1 MSHLE
6 NLQNTISELQTQSK
20 TLNSLTEVYAKAE
33 KTEENY
39 RQNLELFEK
48 LRLQLESYEN
58 LLDQKIISISKQ
70 NTDSVSALQATN
82 QKIEQA
88 ESQIKQ
94 TREEIDEQASSI
106 EAHLKEVKSQNKAFY
121 EQTQDLLVQK
131 TDNLNASHEK
141 FYLET
146 TERIQNRLTALT
158 QKNEDFYSLTS
169 HTLATQLE
177 NLGKETTTFYERS
190 TEGIRNNL
198 SDFAS
203 HTQER
208 DTELEK
214 MLVVKIDTIH
224 GENQAL
230 FLQVNSLSEKLEKTY
245 NQFKSVL
252 DKMAEFQMQFDT
264 IGTNLENQER
274 EIYNQ
279 SELLKESQT
288 SLQENQKNQ
297 FDTFSDYQKKAL
309 KFIYE
314 NQNQEFKSIKDNLEK
329 QFELQSESY
338 DQNQIKLE
346 QEIATQQKNQ
356 LISLQTAQNEAIIPI
371 QEQIS
376 EELNLQ
382 KTKLEN
388 LNKLDKISTFQ
399 IITFVGMLINLALLI
414 YLLIKM

>member
-6 NLQNTISELQTQSK
+6 KLQTTISDLQNQSK

-48 LRLQLESYEN
+48 LRLQLESYET

-88 ESQIKQ
+88 ENQIKQ
-94 TREEIDEQASSI
+94 TKSELEEQASSI

-121 EQTQDLLVQK
+121 EQTQDLLIQK

-158 QKNEDFYSLTS
+158 QKNEDFYSS
-169 HTLATQLE
+169 A
-177 NLGKETTTFYERS
+177 
-190 TEGIRNNL
+190 TEGIRKTF
-198 SDFAS
+198 SEFTS
-203 HTQER
+203 HTKKR
-208 DTELEK
+208 DDDLEK
-214 MLVVKIDTIH
+214 MLVLKVDTIH

-230 FLQVNSLSEKLEKTY
+230 FIQANLFSEKLEKTY
-245 NQFKSVL
+245 THFKNVL

-288 SLQENQKNQ
+288 SLQSTQKNQ

-309 KFIYE
+309 KFIYD
-314 NQNQEFKSIKDNLEK
+314 NQSQEFKAIKENLENK
-329 QFELQSESY
+329 FELQSDSY
-338 DQNQIKLE
+338 NQNQIKLE
-346 QEIATQQKNQ
+346 QEISLQQKNQ
-356 LISLQTAQNEAIIPI
+356 LVSLQAAQNEAITPI
-371 QEQIS
+371 KEIIE

-382 KTKLEN
+382 KSKI
-388 LNKLDKISTFQ
+388 DKISTFQ

-414 YLLIKM
+414 YLLIK

>member
-6 NLQNTISELQTQSK
+6 NLQDTISELQTQSK

-70 NTDSVSALQATN
+70 NTDSVSALQKTN
-82 QKIEQA
+82 QKIEHA

-94 TREEIDEQASSI
+94 TKSDIDEQGASI
-106 EAHLKEVKSQNKAFY
+106 EANLKEVKSQNKAFY

-131 TDNLNASHEK
+131 TDSLNASHEK

-146 TERIQNRLTALT
+146 TERIQNRLAALT

-177 NLGKETTTFYERS
+177 KVEQQTTTFYERS

-198 SDFAS
+198 SDFAV
-203 HTQER
+203 HTKER
-208 DTELEK
+208 DEELEK
-214 MLVVKIDTIH
+214 MLVLKVDTIQQ
-224 GENQAL
+224 ENKAL
-230 FLQVNSLSEKLEKTY
+230 FIQVNSLSEKLEKTY
-245 NQFKSVL
+245 DQFKTLLGKIS
-252 DKMAEFQMQFDT
+252 EFQMQFDT
-264 IGTNLENQER
+264 IKINLENQER

-279 SELLKESQT
+279 SELLKESQN

-297 FDTFSDYQKKAL
+297 FDTFADYQKKVL
-309 KFIYE
+309 KFIYD
-314 NQNQEFKSIKDNLEK
+314 NQRQEFKEIKQNIENK
-329 QFELQSESY
+329 FELQSEGY
-338 DQNQIKLE
+338 NQNQIKLE
-346 QEIATQQKNQ
+346 QEIDRQQKNQ
-356 LISLQTAQNEAIIPI
+356 LISLQNAQNEAITPI
-371 QEQIS
+371 REQIS

-382 KTKLEN
+382 KSKI
-388 LNKLDKISTFQ
+388 DKISTFQ

-414 YLLIKM
+414 YLLIK

>member
-6 NLQNTISELQTQSK
+6 QLQNTISELQTQSK

-48 LRLQLESYEN
+48 LRLQLENYET

-94 TREEIDEQASSI
+94 TREELDEQTSSI

-131 TDNLNASHEK
+131 TDALNANHEK

-169 HTLATQLE
+169 HTLSTQLE
-177 NLGKETTTFYERS
+177 KLENQATGFYERA
-190 TEGIRNNL
+190 TKRIKMNL

-203 HTQER
+203 HTKER
-208 DTELEK
+208 DEELEK
-214 MLVVKIDTIH
+214 MLVLKIDTIH
-224 GENQAL
+224 GENKAL
-230 FLQVNSLSEKLEKTY
+230 FIQVNSL
-245 NQFKSVL
+245 
-252 DKMAEFQMQFDT
+252 
-264 IGTNLENQER
+264 
-274 EIYNQ
+274 
-279 SELLKESQT
+279 
-288 SLQENQKNQ
+288 
-297 FDTFSDYQKKAL
+297 
-309 KFIYE
+309 
-314 NQNQEFKSIKDNLEK
+314 
-329 QFELQSESY
+329 
-338 DQNQIKLE
+338 
-346 QEIATQQKNQ
+346 
-356 LISLQTAQNEAIIPI
+356 
-371 QEQIS
+371 
-376 EELNLQ
+376 
-382 KTKLEN
+382 
-388 LNKLDKISTFQ
+388 
-399 IITFVGMLINLALLI
+399 
-414 YLLIKM
+414 